1 MARSDARMK
10 LLDASLKVAL
20 EQDADMFGG
29 NFKAWCAANGIAR
42 ATAYRH
48 RKRILEEGR
57 WTERSRR
64 PSSSPHRTPE
74 GVEDEIVRLR
84 GVLGRDNGAESIAY
98 HLEKVAREQDWE
110 QQGWTVPSRAT
121 INSILKRRGLVVPEP
136 RKRPKSSYRRFQYAR
151 PRDCYQIDAT
161 ELVLTTGEKV
171 VVFEV
176 LDDCTRTLV
185 ASTVAPSET
194 AAGAITAIGR
204 AFTDFGAPAIVLSD
218 NGTAFTS
225 RLTKGGTSRF
235 TRHVTDAGARLIHS
249 SPYHPQTCGK
259 VERHHRTF
267 KEWLTDQP
275 TQPATETELQTLCDV
290 YQHFYNTE
298 RRHSTANMPPRQ
310 AWDTAP
316 CLGGPDHLPAQQDAT
331 IHPLTVSKTGVI
343 SIGSVSVSIGRA
355 RAGQTVTVLRDGD
368 HVTTY
373 ERGGAVLGH
382 LHLDHTKRY
391 QGQLRP
397 AAA

>member
-10 LLDASLKVAL
+10 LLDAALRVAHD
-20 EQDADMFGG
+20 QGADVFGG
-29 NFKAWCAANGIAR
+29 NFRAWCEANGIAH

-48 RKRILEEGR
+48 RKRVLEEGR

-64 PSSSPHRTPE
+64 PTSSPHRTP
-74 GVEDEIVRLR
+74 GPVEDEIVRLR
-84 GVLGRDNGAESIAY
+84 GTLGRDNGAESISY
-98 HLEKVAREQDWE
+98 HLEQSAREQDWE
-110 QQGWTVPSRAT
+110 KQGWTIPSRAT
-121 INSILKRRGLVVPEP
+121 INNILKRRGLVIPEP
-136 RKRPKSSYRRFQYAR
+136 HKRPGSSYRRFQYAR

-161 ELVLTTGEKV
+161 EMVLATGEKV

-185 ASTVAPSET
+185 ASVVAPSET
-194 AAGAITAIGR
+194 TTGAITAISR
-204 AFTDFGAPAIVLSD
+204 AFADFGVPAIVLSD

-225 RLTKGGTSRF
+225 RLTTGGTSRF
-235 TRHVTDAGARLIHS
+235 TRHVTTAGARLIHS

-267 KEWLTDQP
+267 KQWLADQP
-275 TQPATETELQTLCDV
+275 AQPATDTELQTLCETYRD
-290 YQHFYNTE
+290 FYNTV
-298 RRHSTANMPPRQ
+298 RRHSAANMPPRQ
-310 AWDTAP
+310 AWDAAP
-316 CLGGPDHLPAQQDAT
+316 CLGGPDQLPVQQDAT
-331 IHPLTVSKTGVI
+331 IHPLTVSSTGVI
-343 SIGSVSVSIGRA
+343 SIGSVSVSVGRA

-368 HVTTY
+368 HVTAY

-382 LHLDHTKRY
+382 LHLDHAKRY

-397 AAA
+397 AA